1 MKAIIAK
8 RTFPKRLLSFA
19 LHRQLGQGA
28 QITDIPTPEIT
39 ADEILVKVSAVA
51 LNPIDT
57 KGIDVVSP
65 WGSLVGCDYAGT
77 VTKVGKNAAKQ
88 WKVGERVAGFVH
100 GGQYKDIGSFAEYLK
115 VDAGL
120 AWKIP
125 ERVSD
130 AEAATFGIAAVTAV
144 MALEYLDIPLEDIV
158 KGSNVPGKES
168 TVFVYSGA
176 SNVGLFAIQLAK
188 RAGLKVVTAASPR
201 SFDLVKKYG
210 ADDVFD
216 YRSPTAIEDIRT
228 AHPNIRRAI
237 DCFSEGGSAAFCAN
251 VLASGKVI
259 TLLDQGKPTKSDV
272 EYKFLMVFTAFG
284 KQFQMLA
291 PLGPVFPSTPAD
303 GEILAQFYES
313 LPGLLGGAIKP
324 PAITVTQGGLDEVL
338 KGLDTL
344 RKGDAR
350 GTKLVVQFV

>member
-1 MKAIIAK
+1 MKAIVAK
-8 RTFPKRLLSFA
+8 RTLPKRLLSFA

-28 QITDIPTPEIT
+28 AITEIPIPEIT
-39 ADEILVKVSAVA
+39 PDEILVKVSAVA

-65 WGSLVGCDYAGT
+65 WGSLIGCDYAGT
-77 VTKVGKNAAKQ
+77 VTKVGKNASSR

-100 GGQYKDIGSFAEYLK
+100 GGQYKDVGSFAEYLK
-115 VDAGL
+115 VDGSL
-120 AWKIP
+120 AWKVP
-125 ERVSD
+125 EGVSD

-144 MALEYLDIPLEDIV
+144 LALEYLDVTFEDIV
-158 KGSNVPGKES
+158 KGSSVLGKES

-216 YRSPTAIEDIRT
+216 YRSSTALEDIK
-228 AHPNIRRAI
+228 AAYPIIRRAI

-259 TLLDQGKPTKSDV
+259 TLLDQGKPTKPDV
-272 EYKFLMVFTAFG
+272 EYKFLMVFTAFR
-284 KQFQMLA
+284 KEFQMLA
-291 PLGPVFPSTPAD
+291 PLGPLFPVTPAD
-303 GEILAQFYES
+303 GEILARFYAS
-313 LPGLLGGAIKP
+313 LPGLLGDGIKP

-344 RKGDAR
+344 RKGEAR
-350 GTKLVVQFV
+350 GTKVVVQFV

>member
-8 RTFPKRLLSFA
+8 RTLPKRLLSFA

-28 QITDIPTPEIT
+28 TITEIPIPEIT
-39 ADEILVKVSAVA
+39 PDEILVKVSAVA

-77 VTKVGKNAAKQ
+77 VTKVGKNASNR

-100 GGQYKDIGSFAEYLK
+100 GGQYKDVGSFAEYLK

-120 AWKIP
+120 AWKVP
-125 ERVSD
+125 EGVTDVQAS
-130 AEAATFGIAAVTAV
+130 TFGIAAVTAV
-144 MALEYLDIPLEDIV
+144 LALEYLDVPLDDIV

-201 SFDLVKKYG
+201 SFDLVKRYG

-216 YRSPTAIEDIRT
+216 YRSPTAVEDIKN
-228 AHPNIRRAI
+228 AYPNIRRAI

-259 TLLDQGKPTKSDV
+259 TLLDQGKPTKPGV

-284 KQFQMLA
+284 EKFQMLA
-291 PLGPVFPSTPAD
+291 PLGPVFPVTSAD
-303 GEILAQFYES
+303 GEVLARFYSS
-313 LPGLLGGAIKP
+313 LPALLGGAIKP
-324 PAITVTQGGLDEVL
+324 PAITVIQGGLEELL

-344 RKGDAR
+344 RKGEAR
-350 GTKLVVQFV
+350 GSKLVVEFQ

>member
-8 RTFPKRLLSFA
+8 RTLPKRLLSFA

-28 QITDIPTPEIT
+28 TVTEIPIPEIT
-39 ADEILVKVSAVA
+39 PDEILIKVSAVA

-77 VTKVGKNAAKQ
+77 VTKVGKSAAKQ

-100 GGQYKDIGSFAEYLK
+100 GGQYKDVGSFAEYLK
-115 VDAGL
+115 VDGSL
-120 AWKIP
+120 AWKVP
-125 ERVSD
+125 EGVSD

-144 MALEYLDIPLEDIV
+144 LALEYLDVPLEDIMECS
-158 KGSNVPGKES
+158 KVPGKES

-188 RAGLKVVTAASPR
+188 RAGLKVVAAASPR
-201 SFDLVKKYG
+201 SFDLVKRYG
-210 ADDVFD
+210 ADDVFE
-216 YRSPTAIEDIRT
+216 YGSPTAIEDIKKGY
-228 AHPNIRRAI
+228 PNIRRAI

-284 KQFQMLA
+284 KEFQMLA
-291 PLGPVFPSTPAD
+291 PLGPVFPVAPAD
-303 GEILAQFYES
+303 GQILARFYES
-313 LPGLLGGAIKP
+313 LPGLLGDAIKP
-324 PAITVTQGGLDEVL
+324 PAIRVTQGGLDEVL
-338 KGLDTL
+338 KGLDSL
-344 RKGDAR
+344 RKGEAR
-350 GTKLVVQFV
+350 GTKLVVKFE

>member
-1 MKAIIAK
+1 MKAIVAK

-28 QITDIPTPEIT
+28 AITEIPIPEISP
-39 ADEILVKVSAVA
+39 DEILVKVSTVA

-65 WGSLVGCDYAGT
+65 WGSLIGCDYAGV
-77 VTKVGKNAAKQ
+77 VTKVGKNASSR

-100 GGQYKDIGSFAEYLK
+100 GGQYKDVGSFAEYLK
-115 VDAGL
+115 VNAGL
-120 AWKIP
+120 AWKVP
-125 ERVSD
+125 QGVGD

-144 MALEYLDIPLEDIV
+144 LALEYLDVPFEDIV
-158 KGSNVPGKES
+158 KGSNVPSKES
-168 TVFVYSGA
+168 TVFIYSGA

-188 RAGLKVVTAASPR
+188 RVGLKVVTAASPR
-201 SFDLVKKYG
+201 SFDLVKRIG

-216 YRSPTAIEDIRT
+216 YRSPTAIKDIR
-228 AHPNIRRAI
+228 AAYPNIRRAI
-237 DCFSEGGSAAFCAN
+237 DCFSEGGSAVFCAN

-259 TLLDQGKPTKSDV
+259 TLLDQGKPAKPDI

-284 KQFQMLA
+284 QQFQMLA
-291 PLGPVFPSTPAD
+291 PLGPVFPVAPAD
-303 GEILAQFYES
+303 GEILARFYES
-313 LPGLLGGAIKP
+313 VPGLLGGAIKP

-344 RKGDAR
+344 RKGEAR